1 MGTYLTE
8 PDKLEDYNTIEPG
21 SPEDYKREQYQELR
35 DNNPVPVLP
44 FMNYKSA
51 AITQQKP
58 QTGNLHDPDSNIQSM
73 EQIQSI
79 PARVAARDT
88 VNQLQGLAYTP
99 PPKPKYDTKN
109 PEYLKRA
116 AKMSRIGE
124 GLGVLGKAAILA
136 MGGTVPQAKV
146 NTAPREYMNQYMS
159 LMDRQQ
165 QMENQYNLT
174 EWQANE
180 NFKRQ
185 KIAEQMRQQ
194 QLDQQGEYNR
204 AKLES
209 DNRNKEFNAQMAQ
222 NKMIFDV
229 NKANKELDLKER
241 KTESDIKYQEENAKS
256 NRIRA
261 YNTGKSGAADK
272 KDKPV
277 KILTKYSK
285 EPVILT
291 QEQASQIRHQAL
303 QNAEVLKDT
312 HPELF
317 IVTQEMKE
325 ELGQEIPT
333 GRNILTVKKDIN
345 EEDLIRAMI
354 ELEYEQEQTKATQQA
369 GVQNALKSWGVT
381 EPKSNTQVPLR
392 AGATA
397 PAKPVMDEEYYKSKY
412 TRK

>member
-44 FMNYKSA
+44 LMNNKSA
-51 AITQQKP
+51 AIPQQKP

-73 EQIQSI
+73 QPIA
-79 PARVAARDT
+79 PLPGKVAARDR
-88 VNQLQGLAYTP
+88 VNELQGLAYTP

-136 MGGTVPQAKV
+136 MGGTVPGAKV

-185 KIAEQMRQQ
+185 KIAEQMKQQ
-194 QLDQQGEYNR
+194 QLDQQGAYNK

-241 KTESDIKYQEENAKS
+241 KTESDIKTQEKNAKS

-261 YNTGKSGAADK
+261 YNTGRSGAADK

-277 KILTKYSK
+277 KISTKYGDVEISASK
-285 EPVILT
+285 
-291 QEQASQIRHQAL
+291 ASQLRHQAL
-303 QNAEVLKDT
+303 QNADALMNTRK
-312 HPELF
+312 ELF
-317 IVTQEMKE
+317 DVAPEMDEYTKM
-325 ELGQEIPT
+325 PT
-333 GRNILTVKKDIN
+333 GKNIVTVKKDIN

-354 ELEYEQEQTKATQQA
+354 ELEYEQEQTKATQQT

-392 AGATA
+392 AGAAAQPKKQAYSTA
-397 PAKPVMDEEYYKSKY
+397 GYY
-412 TRK
+412 

>member
-8 PDKLEDYNTIEPG
+8 PDKLEDYNTIEPKSQVIDADG
-21 SPEDYKREQYQELR
+21 NVSDEPQ
-35 DNNPVPVLP
+35 NPAILKPMTPLP
-44 FMNYKSA
+44 GK
-51 AITQQKP
+51 
-58 QTGNLHDPDSNIQSM
+58 
-73 EQIQSI
+73 
-79 PARVAARDT
+79 VAARDR
-88 VNQLQGLAYTP
+88 VNELQGLAYTP

-194 QLDQQGEYNR
+194 QLDQQGAYNN
-204 AKLES
+204 AKLKEDS
-209 DNRNKEFNAQMAQ
+209 YWKGLSAKQKEDELILKAKTAQSKDEFDRIMGQAKIDNMNTMA
-222 NKMIFDV
+222 
-229 NKANKELDLKER
+229 KA
-241 KTESDIKYQEENAKS
+241 AM
-256 NRIRA
+256 IRA

-354 ELEYEQEQTKATQQA
+354 ELEYEQEQQTTQQT

-392 AGATA
+392 AGAAA
-397 PAKPVMDEEYYKSKY
+397 PAQKQAYSTAGYY
-412 TRK
+412 